1 MGKIDVK
8 KLKKSLSLSHY
19 SLILDKL
26 GIPIFS
32 KSNTE
37 WRCFSGDRHKNSYDG
52 GTNLV
57 FYPDTKIF
65 TSFSAGRSYD
75 CISLVQTRLNLLGQT
90 CSFLDA
96 CNWIL
101 EKTGLDPTK
110 ITKPLANNH
119 IYDWSELERFVRVR
133 KYGNQLPEYKRNI
146 IDTLPQL
153 YPQAW
158 IDEGISEETMAKYQI
173 RYYERCNQTV
183 IPCFDDEARLIGV
196 RVRNWDK
203 DRVEQAKYML
213 LITLNGQC
221 YKFNTNQVFYG
232 INYNKP
238 MIEQTGEVWL
248 GESEKFVQKLDTF
261 YGPKSCALGMYGH
274 QLGLQRRNQ
283 LIKMGVKKVV
293 VVPDCD
299 FIGQDDAFFEEWCK
313 SVRRLCDM
321 FKGYCQV
328 DIVWDDSGELLGP
341 KENATD
347 RDKETWDKLWESRER
362 YL

>member
-1 MGKIDVK
+1 MAKVDVK
-8 KLKKSLSLSHY
+8 KLKKMLTLAHY
-19 SLILDKL
+19 DLILREL

-37 WRCFSGDRHKNSYDG
+37 WRCYSGDRHKNPFDG
-52 GTNLV
+52 SPSLI

-65 TSFSAGRSYD
+65 QGYSAGRAYD
-75 CISLVQTRLNLLGQT
+75 AIALVQTRLNLLGQT
-90 CSFLDA
+90 CSFIDA

-101 EKTGLDPTK
+101 EKTGLDTTK
-110 ITKPLANNH
+110 ITKPLTNNH
-119 IYDWSELERFVRVR
+119 VYDWSELERFVRVR
-133 KYGNQLPEYKRNI
+133 KYGNQLPEYNRNI
-146 IDTLPQL
+146 INTLPPL

-203 DRVEQAKYML
+203 DRVEQAKYMP
-213 LITLNGQC
+213 LITLDGQC

-238 MIEQTGEVWL
+238 EIERTGKVIIV
-248 GESEKFVQKLDTF
+248 ESEKAVMKLDT
-261 YGPKSCALGMYGH
+261 YMGRHNIALGMYGSN
-274 QLGLQRRNQ
+274 LGIQRRNQ
-283 LIKMGVKKVV
+283 LIKMGVNTVSYVV
-293 VVPDCD
+293 DND
-299 FIGQDDAFFEEWCK
+299 FIGQDDEFFEQWREKIQHFIKLWEGFC
-313 SVRRLCDM
+313 RIE
-321 FKGYCQV
+321 
-328 DIVWDDSGELLGP
+328 IVWDNLGLLGP

-347 RDKETWDKLWESRER
+347 RTKEVWEQLWENREIIE
-362 YL
+362 

>member
-110 ITKPLANNH
+110 IAKPLTNSH
-119 IYDWSELERFVRVR
+119 VYDWSELERFVRVR
-133 KYGNQLPEYKRNI
+133 KYGNQLPEYNRNI
-146 IDTLPQL
+146 IDTLPPL

-183 IPCFDDEARLIGV
+183 IPCFDEEARLIGV

-203 DRVEQAKYML
+203 DRVEQAKYMP
-213 LITLNGQC
+213 LITLDGQC

-238 MIEQTGEVWL
+238 EIERIGKVIIV
-248 GESEKFVQKLDTF
+248 ESEKAVMKLDT
-261 YGPKSCALGMYGH
+261 YMGRHNIALGMYGSN
-274 QLGLQRRNQ
+274 LGIQRRNQ
-283 LIKMGVKKVV
+283 LIKMGVNTVSYVV
-293 VVPDCD
+293 DND
-299 FIGQDDAFFEEWCK
+299 FIGQDDEFFEQWREKIQHFIKLWDGFC
-313 SVRRLCDM
+313 RIE
-321 FKGYCQV
+321 
-328 DIVWDDSGELLGP
+328 IVWDNLGLLGP

>member
-1 MGKIDVK
+1 MARVDVK
-8 KLKKSLSLSHY
+8 KLKKMLTLSHY
-19 SLILDKL
+19 DTILREL

-37 WRCFSGDRHKNSYDG
+37 WRCFSGDRHKNPYDG
-52 GTNLV
+52 SPSLI

-65 TSFSAGRSYD
+65 QGYSAGRAYD
-75 CISLVQTRLNLLGQT
+75 AIALVQTRLNLLGQT

-101 EKTGLDPTK
+101 EKTSLDPTK
-110 ITKPLANNH
+110 ITKPLTNSH
-119 IYDWSELERFVRVR
+119 VYDWSELERFVRVR
-133 KYGNQLPEYKRNI
+133 KYGNQLPEYDRNI
-146 IDTLPQL
+146 IDTLPPL

-203 DRVEQAKYML
+203 DRVEQTKYMP
-213 LITLNGQC
+213 LITLDGQC

-238 MIEQTGEVWL
+238 EIERTGKVIIV
-248 GESEKFVQKLDTF
+248 ESEKAVMKLDT
-261 YGPKSCALGMYGH
+261 YMGRHNIALGMYGSN
-274 QLGLQRRNQ
+274 LGLQRRNQ
-283 LIKMGVKKVV
+283 LIKMGVNTVSYVV
-293 VVPDCD
+293 DND
-299 FIGQDDAFFEEWCK
+299 FIGQDDEFFEQWREKIQHFIKLWDGFC
-313 SVRRLCDM
+313 RIE
-321 FKGYCQV
+321 
-328 DIVWDDSGELLGP
+328 IVWDNLGLLGP

-347 RDKETWDKLWESRER
+347 RTKEVWEQLWENREIIE
-362 YL
+362 

>member
-1 MGKIDVK
+1 MGKVDVK
-8 KLKKSLSLSHY
+8 KLKKALTLSHY
-19 SLILDKL
+19 DTILREL

-37 WRCFSGDRHKNSYDG
+37 WRCFSGDRHKNPYDG
-52 GTNLV
+52 SPSLI

-65 TSFSAGRSYD
+65 QGYSAGRAYD

-90 CSFLDA
+90 CSFIDA

-110 ITKPLANNH
+110 ITKPLTNTH
-119 IYDWSELERFVRVR
+119 VYDWSDLERFVKVR
-133 KYGNQLPEYKRNI
+133 KYGNQLPEYNRNI
-146 IDTLPQL
+146 IDTLPPL

-183 IPCFDDEARLIGV
+183 IPCFDSEARLIGV

-203 DRVEQAKYML
+203 DRVEQAKYMP
-213 LITLNGQC
+213 LITLDGQC

-238 MIEQTGEVWL
+238 EIERTGKVIIV
-248 GESEKFVQKLDTF
+248 ESEKAVMKLDT
-261 YGPKSCALGMYGH
+261 YMGRHNIALGMYGSN
-274 QLGLQRRNQ
+274 LGIQRRNQ
-283 LIKMGVKKVV
+283 LIKMGVNTVSYVV
-293 VVPDCD
+293 DND
-299 FIGQDDAFFEEWCK
+299 FIGQDDEFFEQWREKIQHFIKLWDGFC
-313 SVRRLCDM
+313 RIE
-321 FKGYCQV
+321 
-328 DIVWDDSGELLGP
+328 IVWDNLGLLGP

-347 RDKETWDKLWESRER
+347 RDKETWDKLWESREK

>member
-1 MGKIDVK
+1 M
-8 KLKKSLSLSHY
+8 LTLSHY
-19 SLILDKL
+19 DTILREL

-37 WRCFSGDRHKNSYDG
+37 WRCWSGEKNRNPMDG
-52 GTNLV
+52 SPALV
-57 FYPDTKIF
+57 FFPDTRIF
-65 TSFSAGRSYD
+65 IGYTSSRSYD

-110 ITKPLANNH
+110 ITKPLTNSH
-119 IYDWSELERFVRVR
+119 VYDWSELERFVRVR
-133 KYGNQLPEYKRNI
+133 KYGNQLPEYNRNI
-146 IDTLPQL
+146 IDTLPPL

-183 IPCFDDEARLIGV
+183 IPCFDNEARLIGV
-196 RVRNWDK
+196 RVRNWDR
-203 DRVEQAKYML
+203 DRVEQAKYMP
-213 LITLNGQC
+213 LITLDGQC

-238 MIEQTGEVWL
+238 EIERTGKVIIV
-248 GESEKFVQKLDTF
+248 ESEKAVMKLDT
-261 YGPKSCALGMYGH
+261 YMGRHNIALGMYGSN
-274 QLGLQRRNQ
+274 LGLQRRNQ
-283 LIKMGVKKVV
+283 LIKMGVNTVSYVV
-293 VVPDCD
+293 DND
-299 FIGQDDAFFEEWCK
+299 FIGQDDEFFEQWREKIQHFIKLWDGFC
-313 SVRRLCDM
+313 RIE
-321 FKGYCQV
+321 
-328 DIVWDDSGELLGP
+328 IVWDNLGLLGP

-347 RDKETWDKLWESRER
+347 RTKEVWEQLWENREIIE
-362 YL
+362 